1 MTKEEIVNDIT
12 TILRD
17 LESMCSETNFED
29 EFIQL
34 VDYHDFNF
42 SSDRLDQYYDKI
54 TLFVDLASKI
64 KVGELIENG
73 FVCSKFQ
80 CKDRYLLGLK
90 TIFPRMIH
98 ILQDILLCR
107 NTLQIPQYIIMFSR
121 ISRRDVAE
129 MELKKLRKANKEL
142 RATHKQIS
150 NELSRGGLRQH
161 EMEDNNLK
169 RVITNKNIEIW
180 VSEKRENG
188 IQAGEIRKSLMMMSN
203 DDIQDMIII
212 PDKDPERSNVRKML
226 FQVIYLRTVDNFCR
240 NLDGSTDGGSHD
252 AFIDS
257 LIENLEFNE
266 KLHEERMNWQA
277 S

>member
-34 VDYHDFNF
+34 VDYSDFNF

-107 NTLQIPQYIIMFSR
+107 NTLRIPQYRKMFREIVS
-121 ISRRDVAE
+121 RDVAE

-142 RATHKQIS
+142 RATHKQMS

-161 EMEDNNLK
+161 EMEHSVREIELNNQE
-169 RVITNKNIEIW
+169 IDIW
-180 VSEKRENG
+180 VPAKRENG
-188 IQAGEIRKSLMMMSN
+188 KQADQIRQTLMSMSN
-203 DDIQDMIII
+203 DDIQRMIRI
-212 PDKDPERSNVRKML
+212 PREEPERSKVRKML
-226 FQVIYLRTVDNFCR
+226 FQVIYLRKLYNYCR
-240 NLDGSTDGGSHD
+240 ILDGSIDGCSHD
-252 AFIDS
+252 AFIYS
-257 LIENLEFNE
+257 LIEKLESDE
-266 KLHEERMNWQA
+266 MKHDERMNLQA

>member
-29 EFIQL
+29 EFIRL

-64 KVGELIENG
+64 EVHELIENG
-73 FVCSKFQ
+73 FMCSKFQ

-107 NTLQIPQYIIMFSR
+107 NTLRIPQYSNMFSK
-121 ISRRDVAE
+121 IVRRDVAE

-142 RATHKQIS
+142 RATHKQMS
-150 NELSRGGLRQH
+150 NELPRGGLLQH
-161 EMEDNNLK
+161 EMEHSVREIELNNQE
-169 RVITNKNIEIW
+169 IDIW
-180 VSEKRENG
+180 VSGKRENG
-188 IQAGEIRKSLMMMSN
+188 KQAGQIRQTLMSMSN
-203 DDIQDMIII
+203 DDIQRMIRI
-212 PDKDPERSNVRKML
+212 PREEPERSKVRKML
-226 FQVIYLRTVDNFCR
+226 FQVIYLRKLYNYCR
-240 NLDGSTDGGSHD
+240 ILDGSIDGGSHD
-252 AFIDS
+252 AFIYS
-257 LIENLEFNE
+257 LIEKLESDE
-266 KLHEERMNWQA
+266 MKHDERMNLQA

>member
-64 KVGELIENG
+64 EVGELIENG

-107 NTLQIPQYIIMFSR
+107 NTLRIPQYSNMFSK
-121 ISRRDVAE
+121 IVRRDVAE

-161 EMEDNNLK
+161 EMEHSVREIELNNQE
-169 RVITNKNIEIW
+169 IDIW
-180 VSEKRENG
+180 VSGKRENG
-188 IQAGEIRKSLMMMSN
+188 KQAGEIRKSLMSMSN
-203 DDIQDMIII
+203 YDIQCMIMI